1 MSDTPRDSDFCD
13 RVCQRAVECR
23 VGRLLHYRIVIEEL
37 ARSRVLRDTEAPAR
51 FEREDDEL
59 SWKARKT
66 RGGRDVMRHKNRDEG
81 SGDGEDQGRKRRARA
96 SRLASSLYT
105 KRSGRCPCG

>member
-1 MSDTPRDSDFCD
+1 MSDSPRDSDFCD
-13 RVCQRAVECR
+13 RVCQRAVKCR
-23 VGRLLHYRIVIEEL
+23 VGRLLHYRIVIEGL
-37 ARSRVLRDTEAPAR
+37 GDRVFCGAETPAR

>member
-23 VGRLLHYRIVIEEL
+23 VGRLLHYRIEL
-37 ARSRVLRDTEAPAR
+37 GLLGDRVFCGAETPSQL
-51 FEREDDEL
+51 EREDDEL

-66 RGGRDVMRHKNRDEG
+66 RGARDVIRHKNRDEG